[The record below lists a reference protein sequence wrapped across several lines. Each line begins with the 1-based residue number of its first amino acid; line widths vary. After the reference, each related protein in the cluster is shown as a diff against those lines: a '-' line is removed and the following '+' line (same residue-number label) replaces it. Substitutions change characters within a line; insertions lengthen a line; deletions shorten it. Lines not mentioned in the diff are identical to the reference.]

1 MVALSSLTALGGWAQ
16 AFRLEAGG
24 WHYLQAPRPR
34 TPGRR
39 PSVNG
44 TRAPC
49 ARHSLAQRRSAACSA
64 RESRGTGVPA
74 SPGNEDRSRPWG
86 GVRWRGRGGRR
97 LGAGKAVHRHPAAGP
112 PLPVATRVPCGEAG
126 DHLGAEGSTEPGAL
140 GRVRGEVAPLC
151 LCVPSS
157 PSHKDSRDEATLV
170 TASTL
175 IAVSKRSHVLR
186 SWGVRTQ
193 AEEHWGQQPGRP
205 TRRSSQSP
213 GTSTTHR
220 PLHRRS
226 SGGPCL
232 VPPLRHPQRPD
243 HSAQQPQS
251 TQLSFTLN

>member
-1 MVALSSLTALGGWAQ
+1 MPPALLVSPGGRECLRLQ
-16 AFRLEAGG
+16 ATRTGAGPGEGSGGGEEGAGG
-24 WHYLQAPRPR
+24 LVRVRQSTDTRPQGPRSPW
-34 TPGRR
+34 PPECPVGRR
-39 PSVNG
+39 GS
-44 TRAPC
+44 
-49 ARHSLAQRRSAACSA
+49 
-64 RESRGTGVPA
+64 
-74 SPGNEDRSRPWG
+74 
-86 GVRWRGRGGRR
+86 
-97 LGAGKAVHRHPAAGP
+97 
-112 PLPVATRVPCGEAG
+112 
-126 DHLGAEGSTEPGAL
+126 HLGAEGSTEPGAL

-243 HSAQQPQS
+243 HSAQQ
-251 TQLSFTLN
+251 LN